1 MRTLFLVLS
10 FILIVSVITSDA
22 KAVNEYLQ
30 GYTNQCDQGSIEPY
44 VEYNSDS
51 TDYDNSTS
59 YSDSIR
65 EGARVGIRFRFKF
78 GSSCTDEHKKLMLDN
93 EKLKQQLEVLKY
105 CARYSGLELGDEF
118 ATIRKK
124 CADVKKKESEV
135 KDVSNESKLNR

>member
-1 MRTLFLVLS
+1 MRLLIILLFLSTPVLG
-10 FILIVSVITSDA
+10 
-22 KAVNEYLQ
+22 VNEYLQ

-135 KDVSNESKLNR
+135 KDVSESKLNR

>member
-1 MRTLFLVLS
+1 MRLLIILLFLS
-10 FILIVSVITSDA
+10 TPGF
-22 KAVNEYLQ
+22 AVNEYLQ